1 MRFDISLI
9 QALVF
14 FIPGAVV
21 LGGLCLVCPGIKDSI
36 STLLDPNPTTAGFI
50 HVAGICFVLGVLTD
64 ALRLITIQRLVSC
77 ICQKSLQK
85 ILKQFSIWIRKDE
98 VDLPKN
104 RKPFF
109 LHPHHIVMWI
119 AKKFAEKE
127 IKPSQPPE
135 DYVEKIT
142 SDNLPV
148 FTMLIESAQL
158 YYRLHANL
166 ALAFLVPLGFQSLAL
181 LDAPF
186 VRCDKFNRFA
196 VILLVAAVLAL
207 VTSVKLRQH
216 TDDVFSQF
224 VSAANTNKPKNQGGE
239 S

>member
-1 MRFDISLI
+1 MRFDMSLI
-9 QALVF
+9 QVLAF

-50 HVAGICFVLGVLTD
+50 HVAGICFVLGALTD
-64 ALRLITIQRLVSC
+64 ALRLITTQPLVSC

-98 VDLPKN
+98 ADLPKN
-104 RKPFF
+104 
-109 LHPHHIVMWI
+109 
-119 AKKFAEKE
+119 FAEKE

-166 ALAFLVPLGFQSLAL
+166 ALAFLVPLGFQSLAVL
-181 LDAPF
+181 GAPL
-186 VRCDKFNRFA
+186 VRCDEFNRFA

-207 VTSVKLRQH
+207 VISVRSRKH

>member
-77 ICQKSLQK
+77 ICRKPLQE
-85 ILKQFSIWIRKDE
+85 ILKQFSSWIRKDE
-98 VDLPKN
+98 VDLPK
-104 RKPFF
+104 
-109 LHPHHIVMWI
+109 
-119 AKKFAEKE
+119 KFAESE
-127 IKPSQPPE
+127 IGPDQLPE
-135 DYVEKIT
+135 DYIEKIT

-148 FTMLIESAQL
+148 FTMLIERSQL

-166 ALAFLVPLGFQSLAL
+166 ALAFLVPLGFQSLASLDKHFAL
-181 LDAPF
+181 LDAPL
-186 VRCDKFNRFA
+186 VRCDEFNRFA

-207 VTSVKLRQH
+207 VISVRSQKDTADAL
-216 TDDVFSQF
+216 SQF
-224 VSAANTNKPKNQGGE
+224 VSAANTNKSKNQGGE
-239 S
+239 T

>member
-9 QALVF
+9 QVLAF

-64 ALRLITIQRLVSC
+64 ALRLITTQPLVSR
-77 ICQKSLQK
+77 IRRKPLQE
-85 ILKQFSIWIRKDE
+85 ILKSGKPTFRPLHSIRI
-98 VDLPKN
+98 
-104 RKPFF
+104 
-109 LHPHHIVMWI
+109 
-119 AKKFAEKE
+119 EKE
-127 IKPSQPPE
+127 IKTDQPLE
-135 DYVEKIT
+135 KYVEKIT

-148 FTMLIESAQL
+148 FTMLIERVQL
-158 YYRLHANL
+158 YYRLHTNL
-166 ALAFLVPLGFQSLAL
+166 ALAFFVPLGFQFLDWLDKHFAL
-181 LDAPF
+181 LDAPL
-186 VRCDKFNRFA
+186 VRCDEFNRFS

-207 VTSVKLRQH
+207 FISGKSRKH
-216 TDDVFSQF
+216 SDDFLSQF
-224 VSAANTNKPKNQGGE
+224 VSAADTNKPKNQGGE

>member
-9 QALVF
+9 QALAF
-14 FIPGAVV
+14 LIPGAVV

-64 ALRLITIQRLVSC
+64 ALRLRTTQPLVFR
-77 ICQKSLQK
+77 ICRKPLQK
-85 ILKQFSIWIRKDE
+85 TLKRFSIWIRKM
-98 VDLPKN
+98 DLP
-104 RKPFF
+104 
-109 LHPHHIVMWI
+109 IVMRI

-127 IKPSQPPE
+127 IKPVQLPE

-148 FTMLIESAQL
+148 FTMLIERAQL

-166 ALAFLVPLGFQSLAL
+166 ALAFLVPLGFQFLAWLDKHFAL
-181 LDAPF
+181 LDAPI
-186 VRCDKFNRFA
+186 VRCDAFNRFS
-196 VILLVAAVLAL
+196 VILLVAEVLAL
-207 VTSVKLRQH
+207 FISVKSQKD
-216 TDDVFSQF
+216 TADVVSQF

>member
-9 QALVF
+9 QILAF

-36 STLLDPNPTTAGFI
+36 STLSDPNPTTAGFI

-64 ALRLITIQRLVSC
+64 GLRLITIQPLVSC
-77 ICQKSLQK
+77 ISRKPLQK
-85 ILKQFSIWIRKDE
+85 TLKWFSIWIRKM
-98 VDLPKN
+98 DLP
-104 RKPFF
+104 
-109 LHPHHIVMWI
+109 IVMRI

-148 FTMLIESAQL
+148 FTMLLERAQL

-166 ALAFLVPLGFQSLAL
+166 ALAFLVPLGFQILDSLDKHFAL
-181 LDAPF
+181 LDMPL
-186 VRCDKFNRFA
+186 VRCDEFNRFS

-207 VTSVKLRQH
+207 AISVKSRKH

-224 VSAANTNKPKNQGGE
+224 VAANTNKPIWCP
-239 S
+239 